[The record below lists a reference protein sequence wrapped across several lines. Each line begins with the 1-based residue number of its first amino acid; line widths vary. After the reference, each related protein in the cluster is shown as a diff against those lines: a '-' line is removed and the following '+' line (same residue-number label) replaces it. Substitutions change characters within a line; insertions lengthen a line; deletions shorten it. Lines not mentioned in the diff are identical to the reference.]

1 MLVNLIF
8 RICLILCCELWGQFV
23 LFLLVGFQAQNG
35 QKYFTFSLVSQPDPS
50 CLYSLSFEEK
60 INCF

>member
-23 LFLLVGFQAQNG
+23 LFLLVGFQAQYG
-35 QKYFTFSLVSQPDPS
+35 QKYFTFSLVS
-50 CLYSLSFEEK
+50 
-60 INCF
+60 